1 MSEAEDYAW
10 AMKPP
15 SEYTQTLEG
24 PQQVYERLKRR
35 LDHLHGEFRSTRF
48 YSGCGFNTKIDRN
61 KALCDQYLLALS
73 ELHYQM
79 HTQGASWAEYMST
92 AVDKYSYYAYY
103 MCTGV
108 DN

>member
-15 SEYTQTLEG
+15 SADTKTPED
-24 PQQVYERLKRR
+24 PQQVYERVKRR
-35 LDHLHGEFRSTRF
+35 LDFLHGEFTSTRF
-48 YSGCGFNTKIDRN
+48 YPGCGFETKFERN
-61 KALCDQYLLALS
+61 KALCSEYSRALS

-79 HTQGASWAEYMST
+79 HTQGASWAETMST
-92 AVDKYSYYAYY
+92 AVDKYSYFAYY